1 MKIGVLTF
9 HCAHNY
15 GAVLQCYAT
24 QEFLRSKG
32 HDVEIINYRPQYLL
46 QPYLLFNKKRVLSK
60 SPIRFIK
67 NLIIEF
73 IYFKL
78 RYKRWKGFNKFINKY
93 LNLSEKVDSET
104 IPSKYDIYI
113 VGSDQIWNNK
123 ITKGDDVFFC
133 KFPFEKGNR
142 KYISYAASMEA
153 TVLDTNSSYHYLLRD
168 FDAISVREEKLQ
180 ALLAPFTPLPIQHVL
195 DPTLMVS
202 PKIWKSLL
210 PQTTNYEK
218 NVVVYQVRGNNQ
230 TIRIAESIAN
240 QIGAK
245 TKILVANLASKSHNK
260 FQDATPIDFVDTICN
275 AACVVTTSF
284 HGTAF
289 SVIFNRPFYTV
300 KLNDGWDTRSESL
313 LKSISLEDRMIGIDD
328 TPTFSNIDYSN
339 VNIKLEKLRLE
350 SQDFL
355 LSNL

>member
-1 MKIGVLTF
+1 MKIGILTF

-46 QPYLLFNKKRVLSK
+46 QPYLLFNKRRIINR
-60 SPIRFIK
+60 SPIRMLKNIIK
-67 NLIIEF
+67 EF
-73 IYFKL
+73 LFFNT
-78 RYKRWKGFNKFINKY
+78 RYKRWKGFEKFIKNR
-93 LNLSEKVDSET
+93 LILSECVEKTS

-113 VGSDQIWNNK
+113 VGSDQIWNNG
-123 ITKGDDVFFC
+123 ITDGDDIYFC
-133 KFPFEKGNR
+133 KFPFEKGCK

-153 TVLDTNSSYHYLLRD
+153 TVLDTNRSYNHLLRD
-168 FDAISVREEKLQ
+168 FDAISVREENIQ
-180 ALLAPFTPLPIQHVL
+180 NLLTPYTNLPIQHVL

-202 PKIWKSLL
+202 PKIWDSLPSKSD
-210 PQTTNYEK
+210 NKDKY
-218 NVVVYQVRGNNQ
+218 VVVYQVVGNPN
-230 TIRIAESIAN
+230 TIRIAEYIAK

-245 TKILVANLASKSHNK
+245 VKILVAWIGRNSSIK
-260 FQDATPIDFVDTICN
+260 FQDATPEEFVDTIRN

-289 SVIFNRPFYTV
+289 SVIFNRPFYTI
-300 KLNDGWDTRSESL
+300 KLSNSGNTRSASL
-313 LKSISLEDRMIGIDD
+313 LKSISLEDRLIGINDFPSYSD
-328 TPTFSNIDYSN
+328 IDYNN
-339 VNIKLEKLRLE
+339 VNNKLEILRKE
-350 SQDFL
+350 SQEFI